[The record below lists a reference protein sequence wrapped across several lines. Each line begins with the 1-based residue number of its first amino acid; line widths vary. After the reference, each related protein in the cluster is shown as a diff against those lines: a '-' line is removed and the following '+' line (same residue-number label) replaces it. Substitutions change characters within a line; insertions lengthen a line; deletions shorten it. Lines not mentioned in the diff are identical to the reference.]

1 MTNQEILSALSKIN
15 VYKTKLAIF
24 LKNHCSA
31 LFAAIF
37 ENTKFLDDNNP
48 SNWNITFQERL
59 YCIENNITER
69 RLCKICK
76 KNVVPF
82 RTDSRSYREH
92 CCVSCSNLD
101 NDVDEKKKELAKMD
115 GIEEFLQDLPHA
127 YYDEYN
133 LHGFLISECKE
144 YEKAVKYVEALLP
157 YVDNWATCDLLSPKV
172 FKKNHIRLEQD
183 IMRWMASDHTYTIR
197 FGIEMVMSHFLDKD
211 YDANWLER
219 VSVIRSEEYYV
230 NMMIA
235 WFFATALAKQ
245 WDDAVVYLENQKLDL
260 WVHNKTI
267 RKAVESY
274 RITDEQKAYL
284 RTLRV
289 K

>member
-1 MTNQEILSALSKIN
+1 MIN
-15 VYKTKLAIF
+15 YIRSRLFELQDETYRTFHAKLMPGVDRECIIGVRTPLLKTLA
-24 LKNHCSA
+24 
-31 LFAAIF
+31 
-37 ENTKFLDDNNP
+37 
-48 SNWNITFQERL
+48 
-59 YCIENNITER
+59 
-69 RLCKICK
+69 
-76 KNVVPF
+76 
-82 RTDSRSYREH
+82 
-92 CCVSCSNLD
+92 
-101 NDVDEKKKELAKMD
+101 KELAKKD

-133 LHGFLISECKE
+133 LHGFVISECKE
-144 YEKAVKYVEALLP
+144 YEKTVKYVDELLP
-157 YVDNWATCDLLSPKV
+157 YVNNWATCDLLSPKV

-197 FGIEMVMSHFLDKD
+197 FGIEMVMSHFLDRD
-211 YDANWLER
+211 YDSKWLER
-219 VSVIRSEEYYV
+219 VSAIRSEEYYV

-284 RTLRV
+284 RGMKRKGT
-289 K
+289 KP